1 MIVNFHYTICIG
13 DKPKILMLKK
23 LKAPDGL
30 SIIESIAAKDYT
42 TFGMY
47 LLDDDN
53 GNKVDMIKKSNPNAE
68 VPAVVDA
75 IIRAWLDVTDPVP
88 TYSHF
93 VECLKDAG
101 MGALSLH
108 MKGLMAE
115 GV

>member
-1 MIVNFHYTICIG
+1 MIVNSHYTICVG
-13 DKPKILMLKK
+13 DKPKILKLKK

-53 GNKVDMIKKSNPNAE
+53 GNKVDMIKKKDRNAE
-68 VPAVVDA
+68 VPAIVEA
-75 IIRAWLDVTDPVP
+75 IIKDWLEVTDPVP

-108 MKGLMAE
+108 MKGSMAE